1 MGKAK
6 KKGAAKKVD
15 DDLDDLDAILA
26 EEGVDLSKAKDEP
39 KEEPKQELNALAPS
53 PPAAKGET
61 GGAKDAAAAFLASQ
75 GISVGD
81 NEGDGGEANKK
92 KKKKKKKG
100 GGDDEAAAA
109 APKPEKVCRNNA
121 TLFLNYIR
129 S

>member
-26 EEGVDLSKAKDEP
+26 EQGVDLSKAKDEP
-39 KEEPKQELNALAPS
+39 KEEPKQELNALAP
-53 PPAAKGET
+53 PPAAKGDT
-61 GGAKDAAAAFLASQ
+61 AVAKDAAAAFLASQ

-109 APKPEKVCRNNA
+109 APKPEKVCHNGA
-121 TLFLNYIR
+121 MFF
-129 S
+129 

>member
-6 KKGAAKKVD
+6 KKGAAKKAD

-26 EEGVDLSKAKDEP
+26 EEGVDLSKAKEEP
-39 KEEPKQELNALAPS
+39 KEEPKQASAQAAPS
-53 PPAAKGET
+53 AANGDT
-61 GGAKDAAAAFLASQ
+61 AVAKDAAAAFLASQ

-81 NEGDGGEANKK
+81 KEGEGGGANKK

-109 APKPEKVCRNNA
+109 PKTEKVCCRHSE
-121 TLFLNYIR
+121 L
-129 S
+129 

>member
-26 EEGVDLSKAKDEP
+26 EQGVDLSKAKEEP
-39 KEEPKQELNALAPS
+39 KEEPKQELNAVAP
-53 PPAAKGET
+53 PPAAKGDT
-61 GGAKDAAAAFLASQ
+61 AGAKDAAAAFLASQ

-109 APKPEKVCRNNA
+109 APKPEKVCHNGA
-121 TLFLNYIR
+121 MFF
-129 S
+129 